1 MFPSFNYKP
10 WLALGEFLD
19 NSISSFE
26 ANRARLVREHGKNF
40 KLRLMMDYDEIRNQ
54 LVIRDNAC
62 GIDTERF
69 AAAFA
74 LAKPPE
80 DLRFISRYGVG
91 MKAAACWFAREW
103 SVRTTAL
110 GERVERTLDWVT
122 KDIVDGS
129 VTEITPRTKTIGESE
144 HYTVITLKDL
154 IHPPTGS
161 RTVAKIKEYLPN
173 IYRQFMR
180 EGEVEIFW
188 NGEQLTVDEHE
199 VLVAPPQWALDQPE
213 QTWDEDVVLKMGDG
227 RTITGR
233 VFLLKKM
240 KRKYTAMNLF
250 WHNRL
255 ILGNIEPN
263 HRPTELFGAGNSFET
278 GRLCVE
284 LHLDEYEPTVDKMGF
299 KFQDNEAQLEHIIEE
314 LKRVARGILRQA
326 AAYREPRIDPEVP
339 LPDIGP
345 VVAIP
350 GGEIVATPAEPT
362 PDSPYPQPTIPSP
375 AETPK
380 VRELTK
386 VLITDAGITWEI
398 ILRQGMNPGDNEFV
412 RIE

>member
-1 MFPSFNYKP
+1 
-10 WLALGEFLD
+10 
-19 NSISSFE
+19 
-26 ANRARLVREHGKNF
+26 
-40 KLRLMMDYDEIRNQ
+40 
-54 LVIRDNAC
+54 
-62 GIDTERF
+62 
-69 AAAFA
+69 
-74 LAKPPE
+74 
-80 DLRFISRYGVG
+80 
-91 MKAAACWFAREW
+91 
-103 SVRTTAL
+103 
-110 GERVERTLDWVT
+110 
-122 KDIVDGS
+122 
-129 VTEITPRTKTIGESE
+129 
-144 HYTVITLKDL
+144 
-154 IHPPTGS
+154 
-161 RTVAKIKEYLPN
+161 
-173 IYRQFMR
+173 MR

-188 NGEQLTVDEHE
+188 NGEQLAVEEHE

-213 QTWDEDVVLKMGDG
+213 QTWDEDVVLTMGDG

-284 LHLDEYEPTVDKMGF
+284 LHLDDYEPTVDKMGF

-345 VVAIP
+345 VVTVP
-350 GGEIVATPAEPT
+350 GGEIVAAPAEPT
-362 PDSPYPQPTIPSP
+362 PDSPYPQPTPTSP

-386 VLITDAGITWEI
+386 VLITDAGVTWEI
-398 ILRQGMNPGDNEFV
+398 ILRQGMGPGDNEFV
-412 RIE
+412 RIEELPMGEEGIPHRLVVTLGSQHPFVLNSWSDDPEVQRLLLLFGSAVGFGEIAARQAGQKYASFVRNNIDRFLRLVVLNEHRDEDSSDE